1 MYENEYIKGLKKMLT
16 ILDYFVQ
23 HVGLKRQRSKCVC
36 EEKGKKRWW
45 GEEVDDTKKRT
56 SKSFIKRMTI
66 IEMGT
71 IEWLQSATFGIG
83 VFLDDLGHG

>member
-1 MYENEYIKGLKKMLT
+1 MNEKE
-16 ILDYFVQ
+16 DV
-23 HVGLKRQRSKCVC
+23 
-36 EEKGKKRWW
+36 
-45 GEEVDDTKKRT
+45 T

-66 IEMGT
+66 TEMGT